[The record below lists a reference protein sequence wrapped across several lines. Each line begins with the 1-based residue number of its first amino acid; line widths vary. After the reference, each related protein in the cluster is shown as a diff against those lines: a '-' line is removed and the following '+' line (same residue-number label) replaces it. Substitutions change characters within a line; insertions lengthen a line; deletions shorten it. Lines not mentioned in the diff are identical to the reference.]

1 MMVDVHPVGDTGDPW
16 LEALYRSEYRALV
29 RLAALLVDDRETA
42 EEVVQDAFVAVHL
55 RRGRPASVD
64 GALPYLRSAVL
75 NGARSALRRRGV
87 RRRPVAVAP
96 APAVASASA
105 ETGALAAEGDRA
117 LLAAVRGLPDRQR
130 DCLVLRYWLDL
141 TEPAIAETLGI
152 SVGSVKTHIHR
163 GTAALAALLGEDEA

>member
-1 MMVDVHPVGDTGDPW
+1 MMVDVQPVGAAGDTW
-16 LEALYRSEYRALV
+16 LEALYRSDYRSLV

-55 RRGRPASVD
+55 RHGRLADPD
-64 GALPYLRSAVL
+64 KALPYLRSAVL
-75 NGARSALRRRGV
+75 NGARSSLRRRIV
-87 RRRPVAVAP
+87 RRRPLAAAPGVA
-96 APAVASASA
+96 ASA
-105 ETGALAAEGDRA
+105 EAGALEAEGDRA
-117 LLAAVRGLPDRQR
+117 LVELVRALPDRQR

-163 GTAALAALLGEDEA
+163 GTAALARVLGEDES